1 MAVHQGDIVE
11 RIIRRQG
18 HSLTDLA
25 RLTGVNRRSI
35 YNWFQQARLKPE
47 NIIKLGQAIKH
58 DFSEQFPE
66 QFVPEDFVVSP
77 TPLKVQ
83 DEQVDVWKEKYID
96 LLERYNLLLR
106 ISSGE
111 LQVPGLEE
119 KTEPRKVN
127 ALGILI

>member
-1 MAVHQGDIVE
+1 MAVHQGDVIE

-35 YNWFQQARLKPE
+35 YNWFLQPRVKPE
-47 NIIKLGQAIKH
+47 NIIRIGQAIHH
-58 DFSEQFPE
+58 DFSAQFPE
-66 QFVPEDFVVSP
+66 QFVSEDFVPVADQ
-77 TPLKVQ
+77 LKVV
-83 DEQVDVWKEKYID
+83 DEKLDVWKEKYVD

-111 LQVPGLEE
+111 LQLPGASSSA
-119 KTEPRKVN
+119 KQVN
-127 ALGILI
+127 SEGILI

>member
-1 MAVHQGDIVE
+1 MAVHQGDVIE

-35 YNWFQQARLKPE
+35 YNWFLQPRVKPE
-47 NIIKLGQAIKH
+47 NIIRIGQAIHH
-58 DFSEQFPE
+58 DFSVQFPD
-66 QFVPEDFVVSP
+66 QFVSEDFTLLADQV
-77 TPLKVQ
+77 KVA
-83 DEQVDVWKEKYID
+83 DEKLDVWKEKYVD

-111 LQVPGLEE
+111 LQLPVEASTSPKQVNRDGLL
-119 KTEPRKVN
+119 V
-127 ALGILI
+127 

>member
-1 MAVHQGDIVE
+1 MVHQGDVIE

-35 YNWFQQARLKPE
+35 YNWFLQPRVKPE
-47 NIIKLGQAIKH
+47 NIIRIGQAINH
-58 DFSEQFPE
+58 DFSQQFPD
-66 QFVPEDFVVSP
+66 QFTSDDFAPVIDSVKVEDEK
-77 TPLKVQ
+77 L
-83 DEQVDVWKEKYID
+83 DVWKEKYID

-111 LQVPGLEE
+111 VQIPRQVNSE
-119 KTEPRKVN
+119 
-127 ALGILI
+127 GILI